1 MENKKPKIDP
11 MIGRIFFNKYRLT
24 KRIGEGS
31 FGQIYSAKYN
41 NNYFALKFENRS
53 KSQNLLENEGHIMSY
68 LQSKYLP
75 YIYSFG
81 YSGEFNVL
89 VMELM
94 GKSLEQIFEN
104 SYPKRF
110 SVNCV
115 AKLGLQMIEILEY
128 IHNMHII
135 HRDIKPDNFVL
146 GRENKK
152 KHLFLLDFGLAKKY
166 RSSKTLKH
174 YPMIKR
180 KNLTGTA
187 RYASINALN
196 GLTQSRRDDLEAVG
210 YVLFYFLKGKLP
222 WQGIHVKNKEDR
234 YHKIMEIKI
243 ETSPEELC
251 KGFPREFGEY
261 LRYCRGLE
269 YKEDPE
275 YNYFKKLFNNVLKGN
290 SENNFDWDNNKT
302 IITVTTSS
310 TSKKIKN
317 WENYENYENKKN
329 KYKNTNVKSQ
339 RVLSDFINMKNF
351 QTIGSKEDFINTN
364 RSKENNFSLLNNN
377 NYKETYEDLA
387 EFTEEE
393 NIIKKKCPNKFGKIH
408 SKQQLEKSFKLNK
421 KYNDDICS
429 IF

>member
-1 MENKKPKIDP
+1 MENKNSKIDP
-11 MIGRIFFNKYRLT
+11 MIGRIFFNKYRLI
-24 KRIGEGS
+24 KCIGEGS
-31 FGQIYSAKYN
+31 FGQIYSAKYE
-41 NNYFALKFENRS
+41 NNYYALKFEKRT

-94 GKSLEQIFEN
+94 GKSLENIFEN
-104 SYPKRF
+104 SYPKKF

-115 AKLGLQMIEILEY
+115 AKLGLQMIDILQY

-146 GRENKK
+146 GRGEKSKN
-152 KHLFLLDFGLAKKY
+152 LFLLDFGLAKKY

-210 YVLFYFLKGKLP
+210 YVLLYFLRGRLP
-222 WQGIHVKNKEDR
+222 WQGIHVKKKEDR
-234 YHKIMEIKI
+234 YHRIMEIKI

-251 KGFPREFGEY
+251 KGFPQEFEAY
-261 LRYCRGLE
+261 IRYCRGLK

-275 YNYFKKLFNNVLKGN
+275 YNYLKKLFNNVLKGN
-290 SENNFDWDNNKT
+290 SEKMFDWDNNKT
-302 IITVTTSS
+302 MITVTTSS
-310 TSKKIKN
+310 TSKKPK
-317 WENYENYENKKN
+317 YSDNKKERRKTTN
-329 KYKNTNVKSQ
+329 ILSEKVMNTFINNQYFQTINSKK
-339 RVLSDFINMKNF
+339 DFINNDKYKTKKKND
-351 QTIGSKEDFINTN
+351 S
-364 RSKENNFSLLNNN
+364 LNNCN
-377 NYKETYEDLA
+377 DNYEDMA
-387 EFTEEE
+387 EFTEED
-393 NIIKKKCPNKFGKIH
+393 NIKNKCPNNFGNIH
-408 SKQQLEKSFKLNK
+408 SKEQLEKSFSLNK
-421 KYNDDICS
+421 KNNDDLCI
-429 IF
+429 II

>member
-1 MENKKPKIDP
+1 MENKKPIIDP
-11 MIGRIFFNKYRLT
+11 MIGRIFFNKYRLI

-94 GKSLEQIFEN
+94 GKSLENIFEN

-115 AKLGLQMIEILEY
+115 AKLGLQMIDILEY
-128 IHNMHII
+128 IHDMHII

-146 GRENKK
+146 GRGDKS

-196 GLTQSRRDDLEAVG
+196 GLTQSRRDDLESVG
-210 YVLFYFLKGKLP
+210 YVLLYFLRGKLP

-234 YHKIMEIKI
+234 YHRIMEIKI

-251 KGFPREFGEY
+251 KGFPREFQEY
-261 LRYCRGLE
+261 IRYCRGLE

-310 TSKKIKN
+310 TSKKPIN
-317 WENYENYENKKN
+317 LENKN
-329 KYKNTNVKSQ
+329 EIYKNTNAPSQ
-339 RVLSDFINMKNF
+339 KVLSDFANIKNF

-364 RSKENNFSLLNNN
+364 RSKVNNFSRLK
-377 NYKETYEDLA
+377 YRDKYDDMA

-393 NIIKKKCPNKFGKIH
+393 NYIKNKCPNTFGKIH
-408 SKQQLEKSFKLNK
+408 SKQQLERSFKLDK
-421 KYNDDICS
+421 KYNDDICT

>member
-1 MENKKPKIDP
+1 MESRKSKIDS
-11 MIGRIFFNKYRLT
+11 MIGRIFFNKY
-24 KRIGEGS
+24 KIIKSIGEGS
-31 FGQIYSAKYN
+31 FGQIYSAKYDN
-41 NNYFALKFENRS
+41 NWFALKFENRL

-81 YSGEFNVL
+81 YSGEYNVL

-94 GKSLEQIFEN
+94 GKSLESIFEN
-104 SYPKRF
+104 SKPKKF

-115 AKLGLQMIEILEY
+115 AKLGLQMMEILQY

-146 GRENKK
+146 GRGEKSKN
-152 KHLFLLDFGLAKKY
+152 LYLLDFGLAKKY
-166 RSSKTLKH
+166 RSSKSLKH

-210 YVLFYFLKGKLP
+210 YVLLYFLRGKLP

-243 ETSPEELC
+243 ETKPEELC
-251 KGFPREFGEY
+251 KGFPKEFESY
-261 LRYCRGLE
+261 IRYCRGLD
-269 YKEDPE
+269 YKDDPE
-275 YNYFKKLFNNVLKGN
+275 YNYLKKLFNDVLRGY
-290 SENNFDWDNNKT
+290 SESVYDWDIVNKT
-302 IITVTTSS
+302 IITETTSS
-310 TSKKIKN
+310 TSKKGINLEDKR
-317 WENYENYENKKN
+317 E
-329 KYKNTNVKSQ
+329 KYKKKSGYSDK
-339 RVLSDFINMKNF
+339 VLTSFIHNQNF
-351 QTIGSKEDFINTN
+351 KTIGSKEEYINTN
-364 RSKENNFSLLNNN
+364 RSKINNKYDSIINFND
-377 NYKETYEDLA
+377 EYEDMA

-393 NIIKKKCPNKFGKIH
+393 NIKKKCPNNFGIIH
-408 SKQQLEKSFKLNK
+408 NKRQLEKCFELSNK
-421 KYNDDICS
+421 KEEEFCI
-429 IF
+429 II

>member
-1 MENKKPKIDP
+1 MENKKPIIDP
-11 MIGRIFFNKYRLT
+11 MIGRIFFNKYRLI

-94 GKSLEQIFEN
+94 GKSLENIFEN

-115 AKLGLQMIEILEY
+115 AKLGLQMIDILEY
-128 IHNMHII
+128 IHDMHII

-146 GRENKK
+146 GRGDKS

-196 GLTQSRRDDLEAVG
+196 GLTQSRRDDLESVG
-210 YVLFYFLKGKLP
+210 YVLLYFLRGKLP

-234 YHKIMEIKI
+234 YHRIMEIKI

-251 KGFPREFGEY
+251 KGFPREFQEY
-261 LRYCRGLE
+261 IRYCRGLE

-310 TSKKIKN
+310 TSKKPKN
-317 WENYENYENKKN
+317 FENKN
-329 KYKNTNVKSQ
+329 EKYKNTNAPSQ
-339 RVLSDFINMKNF
+339 KVLSDFANIKNF

-364 RSKENNFSLLNNN
+364 RSKVNNFSRLK
-377 NYKETYEDLA
+377 YRDKYDDMA
-387 EFTEEE
+387 EFIEEE
-393 NIIKKKCPNKFGKIH
+393 NYIKNKCPNTFGKIH
-408 SKQQLEKSFKLNK
+408 SKQQLERSFKLDK
-421 KYNDDICS
+421 KYNDDICT